1 MARQKRE
8 RCQRLG
14 KVTSME
20 AKYKV
25 LEKDDKPG
33 KWTPDPEVIVEIRGD
48 KEIAEKIIKLLN
60 ENFALF

>member
-1 MARQKRE
+1 
-8 RCQRLG
+8 
-14 KVTSME
+14 ME